1 MTRHDAKFSDE
12 VLEILKRLLT
22 DEAAPIVGPIVDP
35 FAGVGRLQEVGRAD
49 IYGIEIERE
58 WAALNGWVVHGDALN
73 PLDYPAPVGAIIT
86 SPCYGNR
93 FADQYLGTP
102 CAACGGTGVA
112 GRPKEGGPYPPL
124 GCEACSGSGRDGRG
138 RYSYALSLGR
148 RVDPKSAASLQW
160 GPKYQIFHERWLL
173 VIARLLE
180 PGPRRL
186 VLNLSDHYRAGFRQY
201 VCSWWLSAAHRAGF
215 RFVEAWPADT
225 DRMAHGQNRERRA
238 EREMVFVFDYLS
250 RAV

>member
-1 MTRHDAKFSDE
+1 MTVRHDAKFSDP
-12 VLEILKRLLT
+12 VLEIFRVLLA
-22 DEAAPIVGPIVDP
+22 DVDAPIVGPIVDP
-35 FAGVGRLQEVGRAD
+35 FAGVGRLQELGRAD
-49 IYGIEIERE
+49 IYGIEIEPE
-58 WAALNGWVVHGDALN
+58 WAALNDWVVHGDALN
-73 PLDYPAPVGAIIT
+73 PLDYVSPVGSIIT

-93 FADQYLGTP
+93 FADQYLGP
-102 CAACGGTGVA
+102 VCDRCSGTGMA
-112 GRPKEGGPYPPL
+112 PALARCDRCG
-124 GCEACSGSGRDGRG
+124 GSGRDGRG

-160 GPKYQIFHERWLL
+160 GPKYQIFHERWLST
-173 VIARLLE
+173 IGKLLE

-186 VLNLSDHYRAGFRQY
+186 ILNMSDHYRGGARQH

-225 DRMAHGQNRERRA
+225 VRMAHGQNRERRA
-238 EREMVFVFDYLS
+238 EHEMVFVFDFLS

>member
-1 MTRHDAKFSDE
+1 MTVRHDAKFSDP
-12 VLEILKRLLT
+12 VLEILRVLLA
-22 DEAAPIVGPIVDP
+22 DVDAPICGLIVDP
-35 FAGVGRLQEVGRAD
+35 FAGVGRLQELGRAD
-49 IYGIEIERE
+49 IYGIEIEAE
-58 WAALNGWVVHGDALN
+58 WAAVNDWVVHGDALD
-73 PLDYPAPVGAIIT
+73 PGCYPATPIGSIVT

-93 FADQYLGTP
+93 FADQYLGP
-102 CAACGGTGVA
+102 ACQPCGGFGRVAGVPAAGLDQECAACSGT
-112 GRPKEGGPYPPL
+112 
-124 GCEACSGSGRDGRG
+124 GRDGRG

-160 GPKYQIFHERWLL
+160 GPKYQIFHERWLST
-173 VIARLLE
+173 IGKLLE

-186 VLNLSDHYRAGFRQY
+186 ILNMSDHYRGGARQH

-225 DRMAHGQNRERRA
+225 VRMAHGQNRERRA
-238 EREMVFVFDYLS
+238 EHEMVFVFDFLS